1 MSEIAP
7 HLALLRITG
16 NVMLARC
23 IGIAAEIGVAD
34 AIETGHGR
42 LTTSALAKLTGSH
55 EQALYRMMRY
65 MAANGIF
72 NEDAEGKFQ
81 NTDIS
86 KLLRTGVPGSMR
98 ESVSQSWQDVMWD
111 VYKAFPHTIAT
122 GEPAFNQTYGADFF
136 DHLAANPD
144 MGLKF
149 DAAMA
154 MQSGPENASV
164 AAAYAFEQANVVVDV
179 AGGRGG
185 FMAALLKAYPTIR
198 GVLFDQTYVL
208 AQPNHVKEAGL
219 KYRCDFVAG
228 DFFESVPKGG
238 DVYVL
243 KRILHDWDDNT
254 AIRILKNCAAAMS
267 FTARIIAV
275 DAVIKPGNDPDPNKA
290 LDVGIM
296 ALLKGRERTEK
307 DFTRLYEAAGLR
319 LTRIVATAAPSTMSL
334 VEGVI
339 A

>member
-122 GEPAFNQTYGADFF
+122 GEPAFNQTYGASFCACTLLIWKAQPASVVAPPRKI
-136 DHLAANPD
+136 HAV
-144 MGLKF
+144 GE
-149 DAAMA
+149 
-154 MQSGPENASV
+154 SGQWNDGTIVSIKGIPHPRKSNDPSV
-164 AAAYAFEQANVVVDV
+164 AAAPASAQRAKKIPKPNPMTAPPAVTAKRNVCV
-179 AGGRGG
+179 AGGTRSQR
-185 FMAALLKAYPTIR
+185 LLI
-198 GVLFDQTYVL
+198 
-208 AQPNHVKEAGL
+208 
-219 KYRCDFVAG
+219 
-228 DFFESVPKGG
+228 
-238 DVYVL
+238 
-243 KRILHDWDDNT
+243 
-254 AIRILKNCAAAMS
+254 CAAILPPAP
-267 FTARIIAV
+267 ARSAILPVVSSPA
-275 DAVIKPGNDPDPNKA
+275 D
-290 LDVGIM
+290 
-296 ALLKGRERTEK
+296 
-307 DFTRLYEAAGLR
+307 
-319 LTRIVATAAPSTMSL
+319 
-334 VEGVI
+334 
-339 A
+339 